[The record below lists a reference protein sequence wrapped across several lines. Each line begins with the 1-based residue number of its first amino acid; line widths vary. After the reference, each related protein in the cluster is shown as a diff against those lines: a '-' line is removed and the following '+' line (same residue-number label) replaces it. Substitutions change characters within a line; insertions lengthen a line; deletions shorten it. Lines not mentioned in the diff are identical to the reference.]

1 MVVYLYKLYTLK
13 MPIDIPLSLE
23 QLDHLLKN
31 YGSKTESENLS
42 KFGIKSSGDA
52 LYVYSKSMIEE
63 NTNNFMS
70 TFKKYFSTFEQY
82 FAVKAL
88 PNPHILKLLY
98 DNGLG
103 FDCSSISELK
113 MVNQLEKI
121 HNIKCKKIFS
131 SNYTTFEDIA
141 YYFTD
146 GITEP
151 SNSIINFDDIDGFN
165 NMTAFFDYLK
175 MTNSETYDKLF
186 PQLICFRLNPSMGTT
201 NSEVKSNVLGGPDTK
216 FGIPIDKIITA
227 YESAK
232 NYGIKEFG
240 IHVMTGSCILDID
253 YFTQLIDTIY
263 KTVYELFEKLKI
275 RVKFINL
282 GGGIGIPYKE
292 NVLPIN
298 LNLLAKNIYQSVNNN
313 NTKYSLDWI
322 PNIMME
328 NGRYITGPYGW
339 LITRCGS
346 IKNSYNNSTFVGLRA
361 SMSNLMRPGMYGAYH
376 HISIPR
382 LKNIQETVKINM
394 VGTLCENNDWFAKD
408 RNLPAGIETDD
419 IVVIHDCGA
428 HSHSMGFQYNGK
440 LRCGEVLFSDSEF
453 KLIRRAETYDDYCCS
468 IIDDT
473 I

>member
-1 MVVYLYKLYTLK
+1 

-23 QLDHLLKN
+23 QLDYLLKSF
-31 YGSKTESENLS
+31 GSKTQSENLN
-42 KFGIKSSGDA
+42 KLGIKSPGDA
-52 LYVYSKSMIEE
+52 LYVYSQSMIEE
-63 NTNNFMS
+63 NTNHFMT
-70 TFKKYFSTFEQY
+70 TFKKYFPSFEQY

-88 PNPHILKLLY
+88 PNLHILKLLY

-113 MVNQLEKI
+113 MVNQLEKM

-131 SNYTTFEDIA
+131 SNYTTLEDIA

-151 SNSIINFDDIDGFN
+151 TNSILNFDDIDGLN
-165 NMTAFFDYLK
+165 NMIKFFDYLK
-175 MTNSETYDKLF
+175 TTNVETHDKLF
-186 PQLICFRLNPSMGTT
+186 PHLICFRLNPRIGITS
-201 NSEVKSNVLGGPDTK
+201 SEVKSNVLAGPDTK
-216 FGIPIDKIITA
+216 FGISLDQIITA

-232 NYGIKEFG
+232 KYGIKEFG
-240 IHVMTGSCILDID
+240 IHVMTGSCILDMD
-253 YFTQLIDTIY
+253 YFIQLIDLIY
-263 KTVYELFEKLKI
+263 KTVNDLFVKTDI

-282 GGGIGIPYKE
+282 GGGIGIPYKK
-292 NVLPIN
+292 NVQSIN
-298 LNLLAKNIYQSVNNN
+298 LELLVNNIYQCVNDNVK
-313 NTKYSLDWI
+313 KYLLDWT
-322 PNIMME
+322 PQIMME

-346 IKNSYNNSTFVGLRA
+346 IKKNYNNTTFVGLRA

-376 HISIPR
+376 HITIPR
-382 LKNIQETVKINM
+382 LLNIKETTKVNI

-408 RNLPAGIETDD
+408 RKLPVEIETDD

-440 LRCGEVLFSDSEF
+440 LRCGEVLFSDYEF
-453 KLIRRAETYDDYCCS
+453 KLIRRAEIYDDYITCMN
-468 IIDDT
+468 
-473 I
+473 